1 MDTLVRVALKRLPEA
16 DDLPLPSYMS
26 ELAAGADVCAAVT
39 SELTLAPG
47 ERALVPTG
55 LSIALPPGFEAQIR
69 PRSGLALR
77 DGITCLNAPG
87 TIDADYR
94 GPIGVILANLGSL
107 PVTIRRGDRIA
118 QLVVA
123 PVSRAQFE
131 LVDELPESTR
141 GVGGFGSTG
150 IVR

>member
-1 MDTLVRVALKRLPEA
+1 MDTLVRVALKRLPGT

-26 ELAAGADVCAAVT
+26 ELAAGADLCAAVT
-39 SELTLAPG
+39 NELTLAPG

-77 DGITCLNAPG
+77 DGVTCLNTPG

-94 GPIGVILANLGSL
+94 GPVGVILANLGSL

-118 QLVVA
+118 QIVVA

-131 LVDELPESTR
+131 LVDELPESAAR
-141 GVGGFGSTG
+141 
-150 IVR
+150 RRRLR